1 MTVIEAL
8 QRVPLLKDFSA
19 SGLETLADI
28 ARERTLP
35 AGTVLFEEDQPG
47 DSLFLVC
54 QGSLRLLQ
62 RDGGAG
68 PPGRGEPRS
77 APRSRRPSG
86 LADRPPMLQRL
97 VDLLGERSL
106 HVGYAFVF
114 GVLLLCGF
122 GLPMPEDVVLVTGGV
137 LAWLASP
144 LETPAL
150 RAMPFDPGLQR
161 MVLVGLLGIL
171 AGDSVIYWLG
181 RRLGY
186 RIAEFR
192 LLRRLVPPDKLQ
204 EVEKRLR
211 RRGKVVVVIARYL
224 PGLRAPTYFTVGHSR
239 LPYWQFLVFDGLA
252 ALISAPLWVCLGFWF
267 GDDIERAAR
276 EAGRFSNY
284 ILIGLAVVL
293 AGLGFRW
300 WQRRRA
306 ERAERAER
314 EIEAEGPEAPE
325 R

>member
-1 MTVIEAL
+1 
-8 QRVPLLKDFSA
+8 
-19 SGLETLADI
+19 
-28 ARERTLP
+28 
-35 AGTVLFEEDQPG
+35 
-47 DSLFLVC
+47 
-54 QGSLRLLQ
+54 
-62 RDGGAG
+62 
-68 PPGRGEPRS
+68 
-77 APRSRRPSG
+77 
-86 LADRPPMLQRL
+86 MLQRL

-122 GLPMPEDVVLVTGGV
+122 GLPMPEDVILVTGGV

-171 AGDSVIYWLG
+171 AGDSVIYWMG

-252 ALISAPLWVCLGFWF
+252 ALISAPLWVCIGFWF

-276 EAGRFSNY
+276 EASRFSNY
-284 ILIGLAVVL
+284 ILLGLAAVL
-293 AGLGFRW
+293 AVLGFRW

-306 ERAERAER
+306 DRAAHEVEPQ
-314 EIEAEGPEAPE
+314 GPEAPE

>member
-1 MTVIEAL
+1 
-8 QRVPLLKDFSA
+8 
-19 SGLETLADI
+19 
-28 ARERTLP
+28 
-35 AGTVLFEEDQPG
+35 
-47 DSLFLVC
+47 
-54 QGSLRLLQ
+54 
-62 RDGGAG
+62 
-68 PPGRGEPRS
+68 
-77 APRSRRPSG
+77 
-86 LADRPPMLQRL
+86 MLQRL

-122 GLPMPEDVVLVTGGV
+122 GLPMPEDVILVTGGV

-144 LETPAL
+144 LEAPTL
-150 RAMPFDPGLQR
+150 RELPFDPGLQR

-171 AGDSVIYWLG
+171 AGDSVIYWMG
-181 RRLGY
+181 RRLGF

-239 LPYWQFLVFDGLA
+239 LPYWQFLIFDGLA
-252 ALISAPLWVCLGFWF
+252 ALISAPLWVCIGFWF

-276 EAGRFSNY
+276 EASRFSSY
-284 ILIGLAVVL
+284 ILLGLAVVL
-293 AGLGFRW
+293 AALGFRW
-300 WQRRRA
+300 WQRRRG
-306 ERAERAER
+306 ERAAR
-314 EIEAEGPEAPE
+314 EVEEPEAPE

>member
-1 MTVIEAL
+1 
-8 QRVPLLKDFSA
+8 
-19 SGLETLADI
+19 
-28 ARERTLP
+28 
-35 AGTVLFEEDQPG
+35 
-47 DSLFLVC
+47 
-54 QGSLRLLQ
+54 
-62 RDGGAG
+62 
-68 PPGRGEPRS
+68 
-77 APRSRRPSG
+77 
-86 LADRPPMLQRL
+86 MLQRL

-122 GLPMPEDVVLVTGGV
+122 GLPMPEDVILVTGGV

-171 AGDSVIYWLG
+171 AGDSVIYWMG

-211 RRGKVVVVIARYL
+211 RRGVRGIL
-224 PGLRAPTYFTVGHSR
+224 ER
-239 LPYWQFLVFDGLA
+239 L
-252 ALISAPLWVCLGFWF
+252 LG
-267 GDDIERAAR
+267 R
-276 EAGRFSNY
+276 
-284 ILIGLAVVL
+284 
-293 AGLGFRW
+293 
-300 WQRRRA
+300 
-306 ERAERAER
+306 
-314 EIEAEGPEAPE
+314 
-325 R
+325 

>member
-1 MTVIEAL
+1 
-8 QRVPLLKDFSA
+8 
-19 SGLETLADI
+19 
-28 ARERTLP
+28 
-35 AGTVLFEEDQPG
+35 
-47 DSLFLVC
+47 
-54 QGSLRLLQ
+54 
-62 RDGGAG
+62 
-68 PPGRGEPRS
+68 
-77 APRSRRPSG
+77 
-86 LADRPPMLQRL
+86 MLQRL

-122 GLPMPEDVVLVTGGV
+122 GLPMPEDVILVTGGV

-144 LETPAL
+144 LETPTL
-150 RAMPFDPGLQR
+150 RELPFDPGLQR

-171 AGDSVIYWLG
+171 AGDSVIYWMG
-181 RRLGY
+181 RRLGF

-239 LPYWQFLVFDGLA
+239 LPYWQFLIFDGLA
-252 ALISAPLWVCLGFWF
+252 ALISAPLWVCIGFWF

-276 EAGRFSNY
+276 EASRFSSY
-284 ILIGLAVVL
+284 ILLGLAVVL
-293 AGLGFRW
+293 AALGFRW
-300 WQRRRA
+300 WQRRRG
-306 ERAERAER
+306 ERATR
-314 EIEAEGPEAPE
+314 EVEEPEAPE